1 MDSDY
6 GSDIELTPDDEE
18 LLRILDSTPLPPPSA
33 APPPTTNFV
42 NELQNSQGGRDGN
55 NEDDAGG
62 NAAAAVILYPTLPV
76 LSDSSNS
83 VHYDC
88 NETGG
93 FYAPAS
99 FRWQIL
105 TNRSIQHHN
114 LLQLPSHPPP
124 LQRLYNLPAKTLRLP
139 PTLPMIVSAHE
150 RKPFQLLTWFPIF
163 GVNSNMNT
171 PWLKG
176 SNVARHRW
184 REERKC
190 TKFSKSKYISRCR

>member
-62 NAAAAVILYPTLPV
+62 NAAVILYPTLPV

-83 VHYDC
+83 VHYDR

-93 FYAPAS
+93 FFAPHL
-99 FRWQIL
+99 FD
-105 TNRSIQHHN
+105 
-114 LLQLPSHPPP
+114 
-124 LQRLYNLPAKTLRLP
+124 
-139 PTLPMIVSAHE
+139 
-150 RKPFQLLTWFPIF
+150 
-163 GVNSNMNT
+163 G
-171 PWLKG
+171 
-176 SNVARHRW
+176 
-184 REERKC
+184 
-190 TKFSKSKYISRCR
+190 KFSLTAVFSTTIYYNYPRTLHPSRDFTTSRRRP